1 MKLRL
6 EMSSEVWNWERCKT
20 KIRTLRG
27 RLGFPDASTL
37 KFLELSL
44 SLKDGR
50 IYDNLGKKHIPHL
63 QPRIYCILSGYAE
76 AQSIPES
83 HKLVSFSQLTGG
95 RPYREVFAQ
104 RAAKPLERTFGLDV
118 SKLHKAASLLGGQK
132 LNYGDCSV
140 KIYSLPLV
148 PIIIVMWSQTQEFP
162 ASANILF
169 DSTANNYLSTEQL
182 VMLSEL
188 TSARLRHAFEILTAK
203 RTQSKT

>member
-1 MKLRL
+1 MN
-6 EMSSEVWNWERCKT
+6 SEIWNWNQCKS

-27 RLGFPDASTL
+27 RLGFPDSPAL
-37 KFLELSL
+37 KLLKLTL

-50 IYDNLGKKHIPHL
+50 IYDDLRKRYVPHL
-63 QPRIYCILSGYAE
+63 QPRIYCILSGYAK
-76 AQSIPES
+76 AKRTPES
-83 HKLVSFSQLTGG
+83 LRLVSFSQLPGG

-104 RAAKPLERTFGLDV
+104 RASKPLEKAFGSDI
-118 SKLHKAASLLGGQK
+118 SMFYKAASLLGGKK

-148 PIIIVMWSQTQEFP
+148 PIIIIMWSQTSEFP

-169 DSTANNYLSTEQL
+169 DSTASSFLSTEEL

-188 TSARLRHAFEILTAK
+188 TSARLRHALEVVMT
-203 RTQSKT
+203 TSESV